1 MELSDDD
8 DEEEEA
14 TENDKA
20 NRNEDP
26 HIIKKYKKLAER
38 NPLQDPYY
46 VKLIDLHG
54 F

>member
-1 MELSDDD
+1 MDLSDDD
-8 DEEEEA
+8 DDDDDPTEE
-14 TENDKA
+14 KA
-20 NRNEDP
+20 KLNEDP
-26 HIIKKYKKLAER
+26 HIIRKYEKLAVR